1 MKKETGEKTY
11 ELKYTGYLMNAD
23 NLYLHYGYTN
33 WSDVSEKKMRKL
45 KSCYKIEVSLPANS
59 ELNFCFRANENEWD
73 NNYGKNYWYSPNSN
87 ENYEFVEITGK
98 ALAAKKTEPKATVKT
113 TTKAATK
120 KTTSAAKTTSKAK
133 ITSKTTK
140 K

>member
-1 MKKETGEKTY
+1 MKKETGEKMY
-11 ELKYTGYLMNAD
+11 ELKYTGYLMNAE

-45 KSCYKIEVSLPANS
+45 KSCYKIEVSVPEGS
-59 ELNFCFRANENEWD
+59 ELNFCFRADENEWD
-73 NNYGKNYWYSPNSN
+73 NNYGNNYWYAPNSN

-98 ALAAKKTEPKATVKT
+98 SAVATKSTAKKTATT
-113 TTKAATK
+113 TTKKASATK
-120 KTTSAAKTTSKAK
+120 ATSKVKTAAKTT
-133 ITSKTTK
+133 K

>member
-1 MKKETGEKTY
+1 MKKETGEKIY
-11 ELKYTGYLMNAD
+11 ELKYTGYLMNSE

-45 KSCYKIEVSLPANS
+45 KSCYKIEVSVPEGS

-73 NNYGKNYWYSPNSN
+73 NNSGNNYWYAPNSS

-98 ALAAKKTEPKATVKT
+98 VEAAPKTTVKKATTTAT
-113 TTKAATK
+113 TTKKASAT
-120 KTTSAAKTTSKAK
+120 KTTSKTAAKTT
-133 ITSKTTK
+133 K

>member
-11 ELKYTGYLMNAD
+11 ELKYTGYLMNSD

-73 NNYGKNYWYSPNSN
+73 NNYGKNYWYSPDSN

-98 ALAAKKTEPKATVKT
+98 ALAVKKTEPKATVKA

-120 KTTSAAKTTSKAK
+120 KTTSATKTTSKTKTTA
-133 ITSKTTK
+133 KTTK